1 MRVVL
6 DTNIWIS
13 GILKPQGNAGRLLEA
28 WRLQRFDIVLSPY
41 ILREIEQV
49 LSYPKIQKRIQW
61 NKEKIKTYVNF
72 IAFFAEIITPKDI
85 RIEVESDPNDT
96 PILAVFLES
105 GANYLI
111 TGDDD
116 LLSMR
121 EQYAIISITE
131 FLLFIEDSLARA

>member
-13 GILKPQGNAGRLLEA
+13 GILKPQGSAGRLLEA
-28 WRLQRFDIVLSPY
+28 WRFQRFDIVLSPY
-41 ILREIEQV
+41 ILMEIEQV
-49 LSYPKIQKRIQW
+49 LSYPKILKRIQW
-61 NKEKIKTYVNF
+61 NKEKIKTYVNYL
-72 IAFFAEIITPKDI
+72 AFFAEVITPKEI
-85 RIEVESDPNDT
+85 RIEVASDPKDT
-96 PILAVFLES
+96 PILAVFIES

-121 EQYAIISITE
+121 DQYAILSLTE
-131 FLLFIEDSLARA
+131 FLLLIEDSLATA